1 MAIKKSQFIPY
12 YQPITD
18 SKGNVVKAEILIRW
32 LHPQKGLLQPKAFI
46 NFAEQHD
53 LIVPITSSLFD
64 RFIIDCT
71 YLNKSLPLE
80 GFMFSLNISAQHLS
94 KDHGSMLYSESKKI
108 IDNFSDKAILVCF
121 ELTETDIIKDLEYG
135 SKLVNSISEL
145 GISFAIDD
153 FGTGNASFD
162 YLQKIKFDFIK
173 IDRSFVSKVISD
185 DKASRVVKGI
195 LNFSKAL
202 DLLVISEGIETEE
215 QLNFLQKIGVNY
227 YQGYL
232 FSKPLS
238 AKDFSKYLKSKHV
251 EIHPKT

>member
-1 MAIKKSQFIPY
+1 
-12 YQPITD
+12 
-18 SKGNVVKAEILIRW
+18 
-32 LHPQKGLLQPKAFI
+32 
-46 NFAEQHD
+46 
-53 LIVPITSSLFD
+53 
-64 RFIIDCT
+64 
-71 YLNKSLPLE
+71 
-80 GFMFSLNISAQHLS
+80 
-94 KDHGSMLYSESKKI
+94 SMLYSESKKI